1 MINKPKWIKSLIPK
15 GKNYSSLKKLTKE
28 NKLHTVCEEAKCPNL
43 GECWGMGTL
52 TFMILGDTCT
62 RSCGFCAVKTGYG
75 GLIDQLEPKRLAR
88 GIENIKKNNENIS
101 HIVLTSV
108 NRDDKNIES
117 AKIFANSIKEIK
129 KLNLNID
136 VEVLIPDFLGETE
149 AIDLIIEAGPEVIN
163 HNIETVKRLYKLN
176 QNTGSDKKRSVRPQA
191 NYERSL
197 KLLSY
202 VKEQSKIITKSG
214 IMIGLSES
222 IDEIEQCIDDLSSV
236 NCNII
241 NIGQYLQPTLDHINV
256 SKYYSLEEFE
266 YLKNYALNRKSVLSV
281 DSGPMVRSSYHAERQ
296 LKKCKEAIGN

>member
-1 MINKPKWIKSLIPK
+1 MKAKNAIYAQSGGVTSVINTTACAVIETARKSKKINKLYA
-15 GKNYSSLKKLTKE
+15 GKDGI
-28 NKLHTVCEEAKCPNL
+28 V
-43 GECWGMGTL
+43 G
-52 TFMILGDTCT
+52 ILNED
-62 RSCGFCAVKTGYG
+62 
-75 GLIDQLEPKRLAR
+75 LIDTNLEDL
-88 GIENIKKNNENIS
+88 
-101 HIVLTSV
+101 
-108 NRDDKNIES
+108 
-117 AKIFANSIKEIK
+117 KEIK

-163 HNIETVKRLYKLN
+163 HNIETIKRLYKLN
-176 QNTGSDKKRSVRPQA
+176 QNTGSNKKRSVRPQA

-236 NCNII
+236 KCNII

-296 LKKCKEAIGN
+296 LKKCKEALGN